1 MIKFKINTEYKK
13 YLYTFSGIWLW
24 EGNTLTTVW
33 QGPSRGARP
42 ARGIPSTTALP
53 ATAGAN

>member
-24 EGNTLTTVW
+24 EGNTLTTAW